1 MSKKELHYQPL
12 KYIEYKKQPQSSQPW
27 DKLISSLSKKD
38 QEVLVATIYAGAF
51 VGFVCGVIT
60 TIIFNWLCR

>member
-1 MSKKELHYQPL
+1 MAKKELHNQPL
-12 KYIEYKKQPQSSQPW
+12 KYMEYRKNNQKQDSW
-27 DKLISSLSKKD
+27 DKLIKTLSVD
-38 QEVLVATIYAGAF
+38 NLNTLVGSFYLCAF